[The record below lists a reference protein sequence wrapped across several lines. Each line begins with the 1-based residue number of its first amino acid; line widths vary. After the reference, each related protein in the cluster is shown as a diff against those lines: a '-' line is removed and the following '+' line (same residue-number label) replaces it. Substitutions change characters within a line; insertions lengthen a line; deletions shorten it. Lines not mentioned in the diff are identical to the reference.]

1 MITLQ
6 EMAVFNSLFLKT
18 IKGMKNKKSS
28 GRDEVTQE
36 QMILGAEVLTVPL
49 TRIINSS
56 ISEGKFPEAW
66 KVGVVTPVL
75 KNANVARIHLQC
87 NHT

>member
-49 TRIINSS
+49 TRIRQKLNHPQWNKKIN
-56 ISEGKFPEAW
+56 
-66 KVGVVTPVL
+66 
-75 KNANVARIHLQC
+75 
-87 NHT
+87 